1 LFIWLNGKRQVGQSI
16 ILNTITSCNAAAR
29 TGHKMALILP
39 EGFNPDEK
47 ESPLENIY
55 DHAFPI
61 ADKLSFAINE
71 STMDMVKDGKITDK
85 MSDAI
90 IIHSIAL
97 MLIVCMMNREVL
109 EDNTLDT
116 TFKKVKGITQDYL
129 KHLLEAG
136 KEKFN

>member
-1 LFIWLNGKRQVGQSI
+1 
-16 ILNTITSCNAAAR
+16 
-29 TGHKMALILP
+29 MALILP
-39 EGFNPDEK
+39 EGFNADEK

-55 DHAFPI
+55 DHAFPL
-61 ADKLSFAINE
+61 ADKLSYFINE
-71 STMDMVKDGKITDK
+71 STVDMVKDNKVTDS

-109 EDNTLDT
+109 DDNTLDM

-136 KEKFN
+136 KEQAH

>member
-1 LFIWLNGKRQVGQSI
+1 
-16 ILNTITSCNAAAR
+16 
-29 TGHKMALILP
+29 
-39 EGFNPDEK
+39 
-47 ESPLENIY
+47 
-55 DHAFPI
+55 
-61 ADKLSFAINE
+61 
-71 STMDMVKDGKITDK
+71 MVKDGKVTDK

-109 EDNTLDT
+109 DDNTLDM
-116 TFKKVKGITQDYL
+116 TFKKVKNITQDYL